1 MQALVSEIQITDERN
16 FTCARH
22 NSGPDQQEQR
32 ENSK

>member
-1 MQALVSEIQITDERN
+1 MTAIPRIDPVA
-16 FTCARH
+16 CARH

>member
-1 MQALVSEIQITDERN
+1 MTAIHGLDPVA
-16 FTCARH
+16 CARH